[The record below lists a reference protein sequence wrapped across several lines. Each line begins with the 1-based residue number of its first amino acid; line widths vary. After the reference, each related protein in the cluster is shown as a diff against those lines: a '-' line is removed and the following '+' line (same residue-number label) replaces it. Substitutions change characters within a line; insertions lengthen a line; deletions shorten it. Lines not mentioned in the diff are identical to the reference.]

1 MYIKIN
7 DTKYADVVCLFRP
20 SEIVYQGESLT
31 GITSVN
37 GTIRAYANND
47 FLMREDKVSD
57 WERQIITE
65 GRIVLTNV
73 PEPTPTPDPDP
84 DPEPEDDVWA
94 EMAQAIKDGVNSAD

>member
-7 DTKYADVVCLFRP
+7 DTKYEDINCYFGTQ
-20 SEIVYQGESLT
+20 EISYQGESLT
-31 GITSVN
+31 GISSVN

-73 PEPTPTPDPDP
+73 PEPQ
-84 DPEPEDDVWA
+84 PEPEPPEPEQDMWD
-94 EMAQAIKDGVNSAD
+94 EMADAIKEGVNSVD